1 MVPAPRIREV
11 RTARELL
18 GRCRLAEV
26 VACAPRVAACC
37 AAVDAAPQDIG
48 KEYAIWFSPGQ
59 VSPMGHW
66 VLRGDG
72 RLNHEA
78 LTEAT
83 RRLVDRHPALRLQ
96 IVDPLRYLSF
106 TFDVGVLFTLIGPLL
121 ERGPWLGRLLRRVLA
136 GVLEKSCFDR
146 KILLYTGVHNKMQ
159 TRSGIEA
166 IFITGEM
173 YAKRNEAQLPLDIIQ
188 QKEKHDNIEADNY
201 PGESQHEEEFE
212 STLKRRR
219 YNLVPPT
226 QITGYEV
233 VCHLEGTWAYQRWDG
248 QFAALSVIREA
259 PPQLLCA
266 DAVSRRSSLQN
277 WAEERERDCLSPEFM
292 FGV

>member
-11 RTARELL
+11 RTARE
-18 GRCRLAEV
+18 LAEV

-48 KEYAIWFSPGQ
+48 KEYAVWFSPGQ
-59 VSPMGHW
+59 VSPMGQW

-72 RLNHEA
+72 RLNHDA

-136 GVLEKSCFDR
+136 RMLEKSWPRVRCFSR
-146 KILLYTGVHNKMQ
+146 
-159 TRSGIEA
+159 R
-166 IFITGEM
+166 EM

-188 QKEKHDNIEADNY
+188 IHHGQDPLVSERVMFTGMVTFARTGPHPDIHKTMNSLELAAARDALCLSTLFCLDR
-201 PGESQHEEEFE
+201 EEFE

-226 QITGYEV
+226 QITGYEM

-248 QFAALSVIREA
+248 QFVIREA
-259 PPQLLCA
+259 PPQLLQA
-266 DAVSRRSSLQN
+266 DAVLIYVDVSTKDGLMN
-277 WAEERERDCLSPEFM
+277 
-292 FGV
+292 